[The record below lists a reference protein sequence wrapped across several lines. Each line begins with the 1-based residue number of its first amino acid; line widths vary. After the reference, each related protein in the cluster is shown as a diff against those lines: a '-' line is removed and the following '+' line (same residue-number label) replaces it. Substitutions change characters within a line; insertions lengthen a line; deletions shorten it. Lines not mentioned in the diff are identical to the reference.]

1 MKEIEAQLL
10 SAFQNKG
17 YELEKVQLLKSN
29 RKELGDFQ
37 LNDAM
42 KLAKIMHKSPLVI
55 ANEMKEILEQTNL
68 FSNITIAGV
77 GFINLTFKDE
87 ILVQFIQEIKQNPE
101 KNIDKLSNDTIII
114 DYGGANIA
122 KTLHVGHLRSA
133 KS

>member
-77 GFINLTFKDE
+77 GLIE
-87 ILVQFIQEIKQNPE
+87 
-101 KNIDKLSNDTIII
+101 S
-114 DYGGANIA
+114 
-122 KTLHVGHLRSA
+122 R
-133 KS
+133 